1 MTAVPPTAAI
11 RPRTASG
18 RAVRGVVLSLVAA
31 TVALGLSAAVAAT
44 ASASGSAER
53 ITFGN
58 VTCAP
63 SWPPPN
69 PGRDTFLVVNQSSRS
84 ATVYLFRADSGRII
98 DTITGLAAGASRRLT
113 ATLTPGPYAWG
124 CDLQGYPRHVSEADK
139 VAGHRQAGGTG
150 PVVVPV
156 QPNELTGPLAAYR
169 HYAAA
174 KIQTLVTQVAALQS
188 AVDAG
193 KQANAE
199 SDWLTA
205 HETWLQVGQDDGAY
219 GAFGE
224 LGRQIDGTAAG
235 LAGGASSPDF
245 TGFHKIEL
253 DLWTRH
259 DLSAAQT
266 DTARLVALVTTLSQ
280 MRLSTVLPATT
291 LGLTNWTLRCHE
303 VLEDALRDSLSGDDD
318 YGSHTDLES
327 LTADVSVTRYLL
339 GLLAPLLEPRAP
351 ALVGTARGQLT
362 YLDGVITSS
371 GDDGVAIAALPTL
384 TRERVNA
391 ATDAALETL
400 SRVPDL
406 LRIGTT

>member
-1 MTAVPPTAAI
+1 VT
-11 RPRTASG
+11 
-18 RAVRGVVLSLVAA
+18 LLVS
-31 TVALGLSAAVAAT
+31 VAEAVAA
-44 ASASGSAER
+44 GPER

-69 PGRDTFLVVNQSSRS
+69 PGQDTFLVVNQSTRT

-98 DTITGLAAGASRRLT
+98 DTLAGLARGASRRLT

-139 VAGHRQAGGTG
+139 VTGHRQAGGTG

-156 QPNELTGPLAAYR
+156 QPDELIGPLDTYR
-169 HYAAA
+169 RYVFT
-174 KIQTLVTQVAALQS
+174 KIQTLVTQVAALES
-188 AVDAG
+188 AVDSGQPAT
-193 KQANAE
+193 AE
-199 SDWLTA
+199 ADWLTA

-224 LGRQIDGTAAG
+224 LGRRIDGTAAG
-235 LAGGASSPDF
+235 LVGGASSPDF

-253 DLWTRH
+253 DLWTRN
-259 DLSAAQT
+259 DLPAART

-280 MRLSTVLPATT
+280 LRLSTALPATK
-291 LGLTNWTLRCHE
+291 LGLTNWTLRPHE
-303 VLEDALRDSLSGDDD
+303 VLEDALRDSLTGDDD
-318 YGSHTDLES
+318 YGSHTDLDS
-327 LTADVSVTRYLL
+327 IAADVSVTRYLL

-351 ALVGTARGQLT
+351 QLVGTARRELT
-362 YLDGVITSS
+362 YLDQVITSPAN
-371 GDDGVAIAALPTL
+371 DGIAIASLPRL
-384 TRERVNA
+384 ERERVDA

-406 LRIGTT
+406 LRIGNT

>member
-1 MTAVPPTAAI
+1 VAHRKAT
-11 RPRTASG
+11 G
-18 RAVRGVVLSLVAA
+18 RAVRGVLLSLA
-31 TVALGLSAAVAAT
+31 TVTATLAVGVAVAA
-44 ASASGSAER
+44 ASGASSPER

-69 PGRDTFLVVNQSSRS
+69 PGRDTFVVVNQSTRT

-98 DTITGLAAGASRRLT
+98 DTITGLAPGASRRLT

-139 VAGHRQAGGTG
+139 VSGHRQAGGTG

-156 QPNELTGPLAAYR
+156 QPNELIGPLETYR
-169 HYAAA
+169 RYAAA
-174 KIQTLVTQVAALQS
+174 KIGTLETQVAALAS

-193 KQANAE
+193 DLATAE
-199 SDWLTA
+199 TDWLTA

-224 LGRQIDGTAAG
+224 LGGRIDGTAAG
-235 LAGGASSPDF
+235 LVGGASSARF

-259 DLSAAQT
+259 DLSGART
-266 DTARLVALVTTLSQ
+266 DTAQLTALVTTLSRV
-280 MRLSTVLPATT
+280 RLSAALPATK
-291 LGLTNWTLRCHE
+291 LGLTNWTLRPHE
-303 VLEDALRDSLSGDDD
+303 VLEDALRDSLTGDDD

-327 LTADVSVTRYLL
+327 IAADVSVTRYLL
-339 GLLAPLLEPRAP
+339 GLLAPLLRPRAP
-351 ALVGTARGQLT
+351 QLIGTARRELT
-362 YLDGVITSS
+362 YLDQLITSAT
-371 GDDGVAIAALPTL
+371 DDGVAIAALPRL
-384 TRERVNA
+384 QRERVNA

-406 LRIGTT
+406 LRIGNT

>member
-1 MTAVPPTAAI
+1 VT
-11 RPRTASG
+11 
-18 RAVRGVVLSLVAA
+18 LLVS
-31 TVALGLSAAVAAT
+31 VAEAVAA
-44 ASASGSAER
+44 GPER

-69 PGRDTFLVVNQSSRS
+69 PGQDTFVVVNQSTRT

-98 DTITGLAAGASRRLT
+98 DTITGLAPGQTRRLT

-139 VAGHRQAGGTG
+139 VTGHRQAGGTG

-156 QPNELTGPLAAYR
+156 QPNELTGPLDTYR
-169 HYAAA
+169 RYAAA
-174 KIQTLVTQVAALQS
+174 KIQTLVTQVAALAS
-188 AVDAG
+188 AVDSGELATA
-193 KQANAE
+193 Q

-205 HETWLQVGQDDGAY
+205 HETWLELGQDDGAY

-235 LAGGASSPDF
+235 LVGGDSSPAF

-253 DLWTRH
+253 DLWTRD
-259 DLSAAQT
+259 DLSTAQT
-266 DTARLVALVTTLSQ
+266 DTAELASLVTTLSRL
-280 MRLSTVLPATT
+280 RLSAVLPATK
-291 LGLTNWTLRCHE
+291 LGLTNWTLRPHE
-303 VLEDALRDSLSGDDD
+303 VLEDALRDSLTGDDD
-318 YGSHTDLES
+318 YGSHTDLDS
-327 LTADVSVTRYLL
+327 ITADVSVTRYLL

-351 ALVGTARGQLT
+351 QLVGTARRELT
-362 YLDGVITSS
+362 YLDQVITSS
-371 GDDGVAIAALPTL
+371 TREGVAIAALPL
-384 TRERVNA
+384 LERERVDA

-400 SRVPDL
+400 ARVPDL